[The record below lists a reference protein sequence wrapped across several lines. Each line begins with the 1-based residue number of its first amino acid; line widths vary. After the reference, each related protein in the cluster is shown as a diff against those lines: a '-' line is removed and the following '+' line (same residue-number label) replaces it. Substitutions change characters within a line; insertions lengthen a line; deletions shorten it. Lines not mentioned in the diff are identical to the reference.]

1 MASPSELDETIFP
14 ETNLLADELVTKIEL
29 AMGNST
35 KSPNRRSWGQGISRT
50 SEEIVRKISS
60 HLFKKRRIFPT
71 VTGKKPCGISRKPSF
86 LALEFPRCVRKFC
99 KISKGEA

>member
-35 KSPNRRSWGQGISRT
+35 KSPNRRS
-50 SEEIVRKISS
+50 
-60 HLFKKRRIFPT
+60 
-71 VTGKKPCGISRKPSF
+71 
-86 LALEFPRCVRKFC
+86 
-99 KISKGEA
+99 